1 MTLFFGSA
9 LVLVLITLFICIR
22 AIMFYKRPAEDNAAE
37 MRKALLLQKLDELD
51 NDLANG
57 TITEQEAENT
67 RAELQRALASS
78 EPASE
83 QTRQTGLQF
92 KQQTSIGL
100 IVFIPVFVLLLYSYL
115 GRPDLI
121 GGIPEDVAQ
130 QQQPVTPEQ
139 VEKMVAGLEQRLQEN
154 PEDLEGW
161 EMLFRSYMVL
171 QRYDK
176 ALQVAEKLYELVGE
190 TPETLLRYVDAL
202 AMANGERLTGKPTEY
217 INRILE
223 IEPDNASALWLAG
236 MSANERGEP
245 MQALEYWEKL
255 LPRIEDGS
263 EPKQQ
268 LMQMI
273 AATRTELGLSTGDSV
288 DPDSVAIK
296 VNVYLAPDLS
306 ETINDNAMLFVYAR
320 SEDGNSMPIAVVR
333 EPVADFP
340 VQVTLNNTNIMIP
353 TRKLADFASVQLIAR
368 VSNSGQAKPENGDL
382 IGAVSNISPL
392 TVSPIDLVI
401 REKIKL

>member
-9 LVLVLITLFICIR
+9 LVLILITLFICIR

-57 TITEQEAENT
+57 TITNQEAENT

-83 QTRQTGLQF
+83 QTRQTGFQF

-100 IVFIPVFVLLLYSYL
+100 IVFIPVFVLLFYSYL

-121 GGIPEDVAQ
+121 SGIPEDVAQ
-130 QQQPVTPEQ
+130 QQPVIPEQ
-139 VEKMVAGLEQRLQEN
+139 IEKMVGGLEQRLQEN
-154 PEDLEGW
+154 PEDQEGW

-171 QRYDK
+171 QRYDN
-176 ALQVAEKLYELVGE
+176 ALEAAEKLYKLNGE

-202 AMANGERLTGKPTEY
+202 AMANDERLAGKPTEY

-223 IEPDNASALWLAG
+223 LEPDNASALWLAG

-268 LMQMI
+268 LIQMI
-273 AATRTELGLSTGDSV
+273 AATRAELGLPTADAV
-288 DPDSVAIK
+288 DPDSVAIT

-306 ETINDNAMLFVYAR
+306 ENINDNAMLFVYAR

-353 TRKLADFASVQLIAR
+353 TRQLADFDSVQLIAR